1 MGWGCRVRS
10 GDGSGGSGLLAGL
23 GLAGGARPQL
33 AGWLEQRPAQVLQ
46 QAQAVGG
53 HGQAAPAAGGP
64 VQHGPHQGQAA
75 GLAGEPADDLDP
87 AAGLTE
93 GALDEVGVP
102 DAVVVLGGE
111 PQVGGQALAVGEQDL
126 RPRTAWSGWNARAPG
141 SSVRP

>member
-1 MGWGCRVRS
+1 MTIS
-10 GDGSGGSGLLAGL
+10 GDDADILPGAAVLASGCGAAPEPAGR
-23 GLAGGARPQL
+23 AG
-33 AGWLEQRPAQVLQ
+33 QRPTQVLQ
-46 QAQAVGG
+46 EAEAVGC